1 MDFRF
6 KALQKMREPDEL
18 DSPTL
23 LAAPR
28 GWVAVF
34 VVLIVTVGAGVWAFA
49 GHLPLTVSATG
60 LLTHP
65 LGVATVQSPYSGV
78 VTDVRVVPG
87 QTIASNQPLVWIAE
101 TSGAVRQL
109 SSPFPGVVIAVSV
122 NGGQVVPVGGPVV
135 SVERT
140 DAPHD
145 RLLAMLFVPAD
156 QATGVRPG
164 AVVQLAVS
172 SAPPQAFGL
181 LRGRVTSI
189 TPYLLTA
196 DALDG
201 LLGDPLAVRTF
212 APLGAPRLVIVDL
225 TPDPATGTGYAWT
238 TRRGPPFRL
247 QSQTRLTGAISLGDR
262 RPIDFVLDR

>member
-34 VVLIVTVGAGVWAFA
+34 VALFVTVGAAVWAFA
-49 GHLPLTVSATG
+49 GSLPLTLSATG

-65 LGVATVQSPYSGV
+65 LGVATVESPYSGV
-78 VTDVRVVPG
+78 VTEIRAVPG
-87 QTIASNQPLVWIAE
+87 QTISSNEPLVWISE
-101 TSGAVRQL
+101 MTGTVRRL
-109 SSPFPGVVIAVSV
+109 TSPFPGVVIAVSV
-122 NGGQVVPVGGPVV
+122 SGGQVVPAGGPVV

-140 DAPHD
+140 DAPDD
-145 RLLAMLFVPAD
+145 RLLAMLFIPAE

-172 SAPPQAFGL
+172 SAPPQVFGL

-189 TPYLLTA
+189 TPYPLTA
-196 DALDG
+196 DALAG

-212 APLGAPRLVIVDL
+212 APLGAPRLVVVDL
-225 TPDPATGTGYAWT
+225 TPDPTTSTAYAWT
-238 TRRGPPFRL
+238 TRHGPPFRL

-262 RPIDFVLDR
+262 RPVDFVLGR